1 MVSLSVGIR
10 GSFVVGFDGSEH
22 RMIRDGLVIVEG
34 KRVKHVGKSYDGAVE
49 KWIDASGCLVMPG
62 LINTHLHASTAP
74 KDKSFLE
81 DIGIRQLYGSNLGEN
96 LAALGASATREDFE
110 VYSRYSLNE
119 CLLSGNTTVVE
130 IGMIPSLG
138 EEVTSQMIGDVGIR
152 AYVGHVIG
160 DGVLERV
167 DRFDFKTNWL
177 NPEAGVEGL
186 AKAVSFIERYDGVH
200 ERRLRGAIYPSSPLS
215 TSIGLMRMVKEAAD
229 KLDCPVSMHA
239 GEWVFEFQNMLR
251 MYGKTPVE
259 VIEESGLLSKRLI
272 IGHGWA
278 VAGHPLLGYPARDGG
293 DISKLADSGA
303 TVSHD
308 PVVFVKRG
316 NRLHSHSAFLRAGV
330 NVSIGTDTA
339 PQDMLNEMRIASYVS
354 KLADWDYSSGTSRD
368 IFDSATLCGAKA
380 LGSTDIGRLAR
391 GALADITVVDMT
403 TINNVPCRDPI
414 RNIVNSTQR
423 SDVRLVMVDGEV
435 LVENGKLV
443 REDERRLA
451 KGVQKVSESIY
462 DRLPYN
468 HPLKRSAD
476 EVSPPSLR
484 SWEGESP

>member
-1 MVSLSVGIR
+1 VVSLSVGIR
-10 GSFVVGFDGSEH
+10 GSYIVGFDGSEH

-34 KRVKHVGKSYDGAVE
+34 KRIKHIGKSYDGTVE

-96 LAALGASATREDFE
+96 LTALGASATKEDLQ
-110 VYSRYSLNE
+110 VYARYSLNE

-138 EEVTSQMIGDVGIR
+138 EEVTCQMIGDIGIR
-152 AYVGHVIG
+152 AYEGHVIG
-160 DGVLERV
+160 DGAFERV
-167 DRFDFKTNWL
+167 DRFDFRTRWL
-177 NPEAGVEGL
+177 NPEVGTERL
-186 AKAVSFIERYDGVH
+186 AEAVSFIERYDGAH
-200 ERRLRGAIYPSSPLS
+200 GGRLKGAIYPSSPLN
-215 TSIGLMRMVKEAAD
+215 TSLRLMGMVKEAAD

-239 GEWVFEFQNMLR
+239 GEWVLEFQNMLR

-278 VAGHPLLGYPARDGG
+278 VSGHPLLGYPARGGG
-293 DISKLADSGA
+293 DLSLLAESGA

-354 KLADWDYSSGTSRD
+354 KLADWDYSSGTSRE
-368 IFDSATLCGAKA
+368 IFDSATLRGAKA
-380 LGSTDIGRLAR
+380 LGRADIGRLAK
-391 GALADITVVDMT
+391 GALADITIVDMT

-423 SDVRLVMVDGEV
+423 SDVRLVMVDGDV
-435 LVENGKLV
+435 LAENGKLV
-443 REDERRLA
+443 REDERSLA
-451 KGVQKVSESIY
+451 KEVQRVSESIY
-462 DRLPYN
+462 DRLPDN
-468 HPLKRSAD
+468 HPFKRSAD